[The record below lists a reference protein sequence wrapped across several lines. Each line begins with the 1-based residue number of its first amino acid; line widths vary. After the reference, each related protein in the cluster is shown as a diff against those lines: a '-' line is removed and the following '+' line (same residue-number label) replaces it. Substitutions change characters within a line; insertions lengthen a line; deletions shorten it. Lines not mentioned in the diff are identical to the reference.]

1 MGGMAAFVPSRK
13 DPDINATALAKV
25 TEDKK
30 RESQAGFD
38 GTWVAHPDLVPVAL
52 EPFGQALGGQPNQV
66 ARQRGDVEVAAED
79 LLDFRVPDGA
89 VTEDGLRNNSNVAIQ
104 YLSSWLTGNGAAAI
118 FNLMED
124 AATAEI
130 ARSQIWQWVH
140 NGAELADGRVIDD
153 ALVRRIE
160 AEELDSIRAAV
171 GEETF
176 AKSRATEAQALFEQ
190 VALGRD
196 FVEFL
201 TLPAYDH
208 LD

>member
-52 EPFGQALGGQPNQV
+52 EPFDQVLGDQPNQV
-66 ARQRGDVEVAAED
+66 ARQRDDVEVAAGH
-79 LLDFRVPDGA
+79 LLDFRVPDA
-89 VTEDGLRNNSNVAIQ
+89 AITEAGLRNNSNVAIQ
-104 YLSSWLTGNGAAAI
+104 YLASWLTGNGAAAI

-140 NGAELADGRVIDD
+140 NGAELADERVIDD

-160 AEELDSIRAAV
+160 AEELDGIRAAV

-201 TLPAYDH
+201 TLPAYDY